1 MVSCHSVMFVFPKG
15 KSISFMNPN
24 SKKKYPFRILVVE
37 DDSEMRS
44 LLADELSE
52 DGYEVVEAK
61 DGAEAALKVVHEAF
75 DLVITDMK
83 MPKMGGLELLPVVKE
98 ASPDV
103 PVIVITAF
111 GDWHTSMEATEK
123 GSFRYLTKPFKMPD
137 LKEVV
142 KQALE
147 KKIAGGKA

>member
-1 MVSCHSVMFVFPKG
+1 
-15 KSISFMNPN
+15 
-24 SKKKYPFRILVVE
+24 
-37 DDSEMRS
+37 MRS

-61 DGAEAALKVVHEAF
+61 DGAEAALKVVQEAF

-98 ASPDV
+98 ASPDI
-103 PVIVITAF
+103 PVIIITAF
-111 GDWHTSMEATEK
+111 GDWQTSVEATER
-123 GSFRYLTKPFKMPD
+123 GSFRYMTKPFKMPE
-137 LKEVV
+137 LKEAV

>member
-1 MVSCHSVMFVFPKG
+1 MGSGTNHKVPM
-15 KSISFMNPN
+15 
-24 SKKKYPFRILVVE
+24 RILVVE

-44 LLADELSE
+44 LLTDELSE
-52 DGYEVVEAK
+52 EGYEIIQAK
-61 DGAEAALKVVHEAF
+61 DGAEAALMVAHGTF

-111 GDWHTSMEATEK
+111 GDWQTSVEAMER
-123 GSFRYLTKPFKMPD
+123 GSFRYMTKPFKMQE
-137 LKEVV
+137 LKETV
-142 KQALE
+142 KKALE
-147 KKIAGGKA
+147 KRLC